1 MKVLSKCIFL
11 AVFFISILC
20 PNHAISQENDLKAPA
35 KKIVKKNDKVKIQYT
50 GTLKSGTIVDKT
62 DEGEPIEFVAGE
74 GQVLPGIDAAIIGMK
89 LNEEK
94 KFTVKAKDAFGK
106 QDKSLI
112 QKLPKLSHPNTP
124 NLEKG
129 AIITIFD
136 KSGKSIPAKII
147 AIQKETI
154 TVDLNHP
161 LAGEDLNFNVKVISI
176 E

>member
-1 MKVLSKCIFL
+1 MKVLSKCLFL
-11 AVFFISILC
+11 AVFFTSILC
-20 PNHAISQENDLKAPA
+20 PNHCISQENDLKDPT

-50 GTLKSGTIVDKT
+50 GTLKNGTIVDKT
-62 DEGEPIEFVAGE
+62 NNGEPIEFVVGQ
-74 GQVLPGIDAAIIGMK
+74 GQVLPGFESQVLGMK

-94 KFTVKAKDAFGK
+94 KFTVKAKDTFGVR
-106 QDKSLI
+106 DKSLI

-124 NLEKG
+124 NIEKG

-136 KSGKSIPAKII
+136 KSGKSIPAKVI

-161 LAGEDLNFNVKVISI
+161 LAGEDLSFSVKVVGI